1 MEETSVTLSD
11 MREILLENDIVIS
24 ISMKKDDEILHTAE
38 VPFPSAGYGGGM
50 LMLSPSEQYL
60 VFSYYSGQ
68 SEEAYILFKIRDTCL
83 EFIYGSDYLYGEGA
97 SYLFSE
103 REELL
108 YQALP
113 NSIGPWYRENAEED
127 ENGEPLFEFCQINVL
142 DIQEKTV
149 SCHSIQ
155 VVPSERWDDE
165 LAEGEPPCLIEI
177 VDSHMLRIV
186 MPWGEEQLVLPLD
199 DRIIFRPS

>member
-11 MREILLENDIVIS
+11 MREIFLDDDIVIS
-24 ISMKKDDEILHTAE
+24 MKRGNEILHTFE

-68 SEEAYILFKIRDTCL
+68 SEEAYILFEIQDASLK
-83 EFIYGSDYLYGEGA
+83 FIYGSDYLYGEGA

-103 REELL
+103 HEELL

-113 NSIGPWYRENAEED
+113 NSIGPWYRENAEDD
-127 ENGEPLFEFCQINVL
+127 ENGELFFEFCQINVL
-142 DIQEKTV
+142 DIQKKTV
-149 SCHSIQ
+149 ECHSIH
-155 VVPSERWDDE
+155 VVPSECWDDKW
-165 LAEGEPPCLIEI
+165 AEGEPPCLIEI
-177 VDSHMLRIV
+177 VDCHMLRIT

-199 DRIIFRPS
+199 DRIIFRPN